1 MINPNDND
9 REINRSGTI
18 EDVFN
23 ATMISIDN
31 GIPLYILEDF
41 IAYYES
47 VEMYEEC
54 AGVLKAIHTCFPDL
68 ESLKN

>member
-23 ATMISIDN
+23 ATMVSIDN

-68 ESLKN
+68 ESLKK